1 MSFHKIENQIFIWVF
16 ILFILTVLICSVFLT
31 NNSTFIISLT
41 VSTILCTIKFLINS
55 YYFNKILN
63 RKRANIVF
71 ATMYNVLA
79 MIIFMLCIYLLYL
92 YLGAIDLKAVIG
104 LLTGVA
110 YIPLVLTVRGILQS
124 LYLIRNKI

>member
-92 YLGAIDLKAVIG
+92 I
-104 LLTGVA
+104 
-110 YIPLVLTVRGILQS
+110 
-124 LYLIRNKI
+124 